1 VNPALFQFPGG
12 TYAYLI
18 SVDSSGIP
26 AFPYSIGRYWSGKVT
41 GGRVVNGNI
50 TETVSILFTGGPA
63 TKEVMGTPT
72 VASNTGNVT
81 ITWSNVDGGTY
92 KLEASDKLTADWI
105 SLNFAMPAAASSV
118 RTAFTDP
125 GAVLTWPQRFYRI
138 SRTAL
143 APYDPAYKGQ

>member
-1 VNPALFQFPGG
+1 MNPALFQFPGG
-12 TYAYLI
+12 TYAYFI
-18 SVDSSGIP
+18 PVDSSGIP